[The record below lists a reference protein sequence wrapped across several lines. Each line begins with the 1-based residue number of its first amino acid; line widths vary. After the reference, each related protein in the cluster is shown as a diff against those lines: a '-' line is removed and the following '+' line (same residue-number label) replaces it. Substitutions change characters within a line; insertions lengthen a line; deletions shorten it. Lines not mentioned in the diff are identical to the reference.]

1 MTSASRLNAAAMLRV
16 EHMRA
21 GYGKKTV
28 LEDVTLDVREGEIV
42 ALLGINGAGK
52 STCLKT
58 IAGMLV
64 PQGGEIHLD
73 GMPIAGRRPAQNAR
87 DGLVLVPEGARSFH
101 DLTVRENLE
110 IGGFIIGQKAIFAE
124 RYEEAL
130 EFFPRLRE
138 RINNK
143 AGLLSGGERQLL
155 AIARALML
163 RPRIMLLDE
172 PFLGLSPI
180 MIGEVGRLL
189 NKLTEQFGCG
199 IILAEQHVT
208 AALRCSDRA
217 FAVRDQA
224 VTEISQSELAGK
236 NENELAALLLGDF

>member
-1 MTSASRLNAAAMLRV
+1 MKVVSRPDAAVVLRV
-16 EHMRA
+16 QRMRA

-28 LEDVTLDVREGEIV
+28 LEEVTLEVHQGEIV

-52 STCLKT
+52 STCLKSL
-58 IAGMLV
+58 AGMLP
-64 PQGGEIHLD
+64 PQGGDIYLD
-73 GMPIAGRRPAQNAR
+73 GARINSRGPAQNAR
-87 DGLVLVPEGARSFH
+87 AGLVLVPEGARSFH

-110 IGGFIIGQKAIFAE
+110 IGGFIIPRALFAE

-163 RPRIMLLDE
+163 RPRVMLLDE

-189 NKLTEQFGCG
+189 RLLQEKFGCG
-199 IILAEQHVT
+199 IILAEQHVS
-208 AALRCSDRA
+208 AALRCCSRA
-217 FAVRDQA
+217 FSVRDQA
-224 VTEISQSELAGK
+224 VTEFGQSDLEGK
-236 NENELAALLLGDF
+236 SENDLAALLLGEF